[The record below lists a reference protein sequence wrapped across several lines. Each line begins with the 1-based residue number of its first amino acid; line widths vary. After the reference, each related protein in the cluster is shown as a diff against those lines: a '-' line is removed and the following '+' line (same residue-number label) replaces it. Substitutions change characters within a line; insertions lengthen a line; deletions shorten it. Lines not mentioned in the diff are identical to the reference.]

1 MLAPAMLGVQYV
13 LSIEGR
19 LPLLVTTHSSLL
31 SSLCAGG
38 CAVVC
43 IISSRARLLIKP
55 YLSPFFLLILADI
68 FHGGTPPQVMSTAK
82 TPVEAHSLLLFMAT
96 PS

>member
-19 LPLLVTTHSSLL
+19 LPLLVTTHSSLC
-31 SSLCAGG
+31 LCAGG

>member
-19 LPLLVTTHSSLL
+19 LPLLVTTHFPLC
-31 SSLCAGG
+31 LCAGG

-55 YLSPFFLLILADI
+55 YLLSPFFLLILADI